1 MQITQ
6 LTSSDLV
13 ALQPLFLRVFKQP
26 ISMALLDWKYGQVS
40 SEKGTGGESWVSA
53 DDASPRLPR
62 LHCGLLFRNL
72 HWHGAIHRG
81 AQLIDL
87 MAAPK
92 ETGLARDSSDF
103 HQIMQHVL
111 QRLQHPEGL
120 IAFGFPSDRALRLAI
135 KLGVST
141 NIDQLY
147 RLTWTGQSRKASW
160 LRVGKIVQLTS
171 LDSSVCQGLWEPM
184 RASLNAYCVG
194 DRTYAH
200 LHYRYEQRPEK
211 SYEFLLL
218 MRPFSSKPLG
228 LAVLSKDGAS
238 REILDIVACK
248 HDYPRV
254 IDGLR
259 SWATQRGVDSLHL
272 YATTSVVTEL
282 AGSNG
287 TVEATAIRIMASPFE
302 SAETLAKLKNN
313 WWLMGGDTDYH

>member
-1 MQITQ
+1 MQITR
-6 LTSSDLV
+6 LADSDLA
-13 ALQPLFLRVFKQP
+13 ALQPLFFSVFKHP

-111 QRLQHPEGL
+111 QRLQHPEGS

-147 RLTWTGQSRKASW
+147 RLTWTGRPRKASW
-160 LRVGKIVQLTS
+160 LRVGKTLQLTA
-171 LDSSVCQGLWEPM
+171 LDRGVCEGLWDTM
-184 RASLNAYCVG
+184 RASLTACCVG
-194 DRTYAH
+194 DRNYAH

-228 LAVLSKDGAS
+228 LAVLSKDGTS

-248 HDYPRV
+248 QDYTRV

-259 SWATQRGVDSLHL
+259 RWATQRGIDSLHL
-272 YATTSVVTEL
+272 YSTTSVVKEL

-287 TVEATAIRIMASPFE
+287 TTEATAIRIMASPFE
-302 SAETLAKLKNN
+302 SAETLAKLKNS

>member
-26 ISMALLDWKYGQVS
+26 ISMALLDWKYGQMS
-40 SEKGTGGESWVSA
+40 NEKGAGGESWVSIEE
-53 DDASPRLPR
+53 ASARVPR
-62 LHCGLLFRNL
+62 LHCGLLFRDL
-72 HWHGAIHRG
+72 HWRGVAHRG

-103 HQIMQHVL
+103 NQIMQHVL
-111 QRLQHPEGL
+111 QRLRHHEGS

-147 RLTWTGQSRKASW
+147 RLTWTGRPPKASW
-160 LRVGKIVQLTS
+160 LRVGKALPLTA
-171 LDSSVCQGLWEPM
+171 LDSSVCQELWEPM